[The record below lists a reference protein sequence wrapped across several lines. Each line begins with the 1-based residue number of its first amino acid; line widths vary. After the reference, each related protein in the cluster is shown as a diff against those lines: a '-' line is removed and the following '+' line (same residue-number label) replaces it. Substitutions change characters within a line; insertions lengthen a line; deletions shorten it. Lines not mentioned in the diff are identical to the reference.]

1 MSTQLPNGIEIFD
14 DNSIVG
20 TSDNDFFRIDE
31 YDRFLDGEINIINVD
46 LKEGDDELDAGNL
59 FNDFYNGV
67 SRFRQL
73 PSVNMNGGDGD
84 DNFVARGGGF
94 SKISGGN
101 GFDGVLTDVGD
112 FITLDYDFTTSD
124 NEITFVPKQPKD
136 KREENTKI
144 VISKDVEMLR
154 DFGNNYLL
162 VEDLFNGEINYLNAE
177 EASQYREDY
186 KNGVV
191 EDEEPMPDTPP
202 SNDSDPVTEPDP
214 VDPSIDA
221 DLDPKPLDPEVS
233 GLYIE
238 GTGTK
243 DKITGTQFDD
253 DIYGFGGN
261 DRIRAGNGDDLIDA
275 GDGRKNV
282 VRSGKGFDI
291 IVLNDDAR
299 VIIKDFDAE
308 LDALSLDGVSG
319 QTSYQQRG
327 NNFYIYD
334 NDGDMIARLK
344 GEFNIDQI
352 DFV

>member
-1 MSTQLPNGIEIFD
+1 MSTTLPNGIVIRD
-14 DNSIVG
+14 DNTIVG
-20 TSDNDFFRIDE
+20 TNDRESIFVDNFERFLNSEITTITLDLKGGDDSFDSGNYFNRFDYDSGDKPVVNMIGGDGNDFF
-31 YDRFLDGEINIINVD
+31 
-46 LKEGDDELDAGNL
+46 
-59 FNDFYNGV
+59 
-67 SRFRQL
+67 
-73 PSVNMNGGDGD
+73 
-84 DNFVARGGGF
+84 VARPNGLT
-94 SKISGGN
+94 KISGG
-101 GFDGVLTDVGD
+101 DGYDQVLTDVGD
-112 FITLDYDFTTSD
+112 FITFAYDFTASD
-124 NEITFVPKQPKD
+124 NEITFVAKQPKD

-144 VISKDVEMLR
+144 VISKDVEMLY
-154 DFGNNYLL
+154 DFGDNYLL
-162 VEDLFNGEINYLNAE
+162 VEDLFNGEVNYLRAE
-177 EASQYREDY
+177 EANQYREDY
-186 KNGVV
+186 ENGIV

-202 SNDSDPVTEPDP
+202 SNDTDPVPDPSP
-214 VDPSIDA
+214 VDPSMD
-221 DLDPKPLDPEVS
+221 DDVDPKPLDPEVS

-291 IVLNDDAR
+291 IVLNEDAR

-327 NNFYIYD
+327 INFYLYD

>member
-1 MSTQLPNGIEIFD
+1 MSTTLPNGIEILD
-14 DNSIVG
+14 DNTIIGTNSGESFYLDRYEQFLNNEITSI
-20 TSDNDFFRIDE
+20 TI
-31 YDRFLDGEINIINVD
+31 D
-46 LKEGDDELDAGNL
+46 LKGGNDSIFPGNYLFEL
-59 FNDFYNGV
+59 YNGD
-67 SRFRQL
+67 SE
-73 PSVNMNGGDGD
+73 PSEQPTINMIGGDGND
-84 DNFVARGGGF
+84 GFSVNRGGL
-94 SKISGGN
+94 SNVSGG
-101 GFDGVLTDVGD
+101 DGYDQVFLSLDN
-112 FITLDYDFTTSD
+112 FITLDYDSTVSN
-124 NEITFVPKQPKD
+124 NEIIFVPKQPKD

-144 VISKDVEMLR
+144 VINKDVEMVR
-154 DFGNNYLL
+154 DFSDSYLI
-162 VEDLFNGEINYLNAE
+162 VEDLFNGEINYLSFE
-177 EASQYREDY
+177 EASQYRQDFLD
-186 KNGVV
+186 GIV
-191 EDEEPMPDTPP
+191 EDENPTPDTPP
-202 SNDSDPVTEPDP
+202 SNDTDPVTDSDP
-214 VDPSIDA
+214 VDPSMDEDI
-221 DLDPKPLDPEVS
+221 DPKPLDPEVS

-275 GDGRKNV
+275 GGGRKNV

-291 IVLNDDAR
+291 IVLNEDAR

-327 NNFYIYD
+327 NNFYLYD